1 MAYEQ
6 EGLRPNTT
14 QPSEYPT
21 YRTAE
26 GVSEMTGSAHKFR
39 VGQTVDL
46 IPSISRSAARGHYEI
61 VSLRPAE
68 GDNPQYRI
76 KIRSESHERVVSE
89 SDLILSAHLKF
100 D

>member
-1 MAYEQ
+1 M
-6 EGLRPNTT
+6 T
-14 QPSEYPT
+14 QPGAR
-21 YRTAE
+21 RTHRTDE
-26 GVSEMTGSAHKFR
+26 GVSAMTDRTHKFR
-39 VGQTVDL
+39 IGQSVDL
-46 IPSISRSAARGHYEI
+46 IPSLSRSAARGHYEI

-76 KIRSESHERVVSE
+76 KNRSESHERVVSE